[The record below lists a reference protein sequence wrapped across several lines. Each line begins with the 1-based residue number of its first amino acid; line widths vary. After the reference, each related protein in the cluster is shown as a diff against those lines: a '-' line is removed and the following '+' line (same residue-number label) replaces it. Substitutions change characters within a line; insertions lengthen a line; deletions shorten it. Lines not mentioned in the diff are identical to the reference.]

1 MDESPLILNP
11 LTKFAQ
17 CANLYPDVTLQSK
30 SAIPVVARSVQG
42 HASTVARLRGIV
54 SKRKPRATVHQPEKL
69 WDWEDIAKH
78 FEAV

>member
-1 MDESPLILNP
+1 MCKSLL
-11 LTKFAQ
+11 
-17 CANLYPDVTLQSK
+17 VTMIEKLS
-30 SAIPVVARSVQG
+30 IPVVECAG
-42 HASTVARLRGIV
+42 HGHSTTVTRLRGVV